1 MPDKKLRKMLMII
14 RAALIMAAKA
24 IDEYCKEEIQVQP
37 IREGDSIA
45 I

>member
-1 MPDKKLRKMLMII
+1 MTDKKLRKMLMVI
-14 RAALIMAAKA
+14 RAALIMAARA
-24 IDEYCKEEIQVQP
+24 IEEYCKEEIQVQP